1 MGTVVDTKYGYL
13 ASGIILVI
21 VPSIPLLAV
30 LLVPSDDPFPFLV
43 VLTLVPIVKSFVL
56 LVKIKSLESHP
67 SNCSVRIHE
76 NFVGNAGK
84 IICAL

>member
-67 SNCSVRIHE
+67 VPRLIRY
-76 NFVGNAGK
+76 GAGLPSM
-84 IICAL
+84 ILVIVPL